1 MIKFEFEEEI
11 DVSKT
16 SSLWVEKYRPLKIED
31 FIGNE
36 DLLKSIRMWLDKK
49 EIPQILLYGS
59 PGTGKTSLAKLLI
72 KNIPCDSLMVNASDE
87 TGIDS
92 MRNKVQD
99 FAMTTGFQPLKIIFL
114 DEFERVSPEAQCM
127 LKNLM
132 ETYSASVRFI
142 LTSNNQDKVIEA
154 IRSRCQS
161 FEVKPMDKV
170 AVMKH
175 LIKILTLEK
184 ITFKNESVAFIVKS
198 YFPDLRKIINYA
210 QQCID
215 GTELK
220 ISNVSSIDYDY
231 KLKLVELIKQSP
243 SNWKAFTEIRQLV
256 ADASFSNYGEVYKYL
271 FEVVDTYSGDK
282 SPDVIL
288 ILADAVYQS
297 TLVFER
303 EITFVATIH
312 KILKTIK

>member
-11 DVSKT
+11 DTSKP
-16 SSLWVEKYRPLKIED
+16 SSLWVEKYRPCKLED
-31 FIGNE
+31 FIGN
-36 DLLKSIRMWLDKK
+36 DTLLKSIKSWIDKK
-49 EIPQILLYGS
+49 EIPQLLLYGS

-72 KNIPCDSLMVNASDE
+72 KNIPCDSLMINASDE

-92 MRNKVQD
+92 MRNKVQE
-99 FAMTTGFQPLKIIFL
+99 FAMTVGFQPLKIILL
-114 DEFERVSPEAQCM
+114 DEFERLSPEAQCL

-132 ETYSASVRFI
+132 ETYSDTVRFI
-142 LTSNNQDKVIEA
+142 LTSNHQDKVIEA

-161 FEVKPMDKV
+161 FEVKPIDKV
-170 AVMKH
+170 LAMKH
-175 LIKILTLEK
+175 LIKILNLEN
-184 ITFKNESVAFIVKS
+184 ISFKNESVAFVVKS

-210 QQCID
+210 QQYID

-220 ISNVSSIDYDY
+220 ISNVSSLDYDY
-231 KLKLVELIKQSP
+231 KLKLVELIKQSS
-243 SNWKAFTEIRQLV
+243 SNWKAFSEIRQLV
-256 ADASFSNYGEVYKYL
+256 ADASFSNYSEVYKYL
-271 FEVVDTYSGDK
+271 FEVVDTYSGEK

-288 ILADAVYQS
+288 LLADAVYQN

-312 KILKTIK
+312 RIIKAIK

>member
-11 DVSKT
+11 DTSKT
-16 SSLWVEKYRPLKIED
+16 SSLWVEKYRPCKLED
-31 FIGNE
+31 FIGN
-36 DLLKSIRMWLDKK
+36 DTLLKSIKSWIDKK
-49 EIPQILLYGS
+49 EIPQLLLYGS

-72 KNIPCDSLMVNASDE
+72 KNIPCDSLMINASDE

-92 MRNKVQD
+92 MRNKVQE
-99 FAMTTGFQPLKIIFL
+99 FAMTVGFQPLKIILL
-114 DEFERVSPEAQCM
+114 DEFERLSPEAQCL

-132 ETYSASVRFI
+132 ETYSDTVRFI
-142 LTSNNQDKVIEA
+142 LTSNHQDKVIEA

-161 FEVKPMDKV
+161 FEVKPIDKV
-170 AVMKH
+170 LAMKH
-175 LIKILTLEK
+175 LIKILNLEN
-184 ITFKNESVAFIVKS
+184 ISFKNESVAFVVKS

-210 QQCID
+210 QQYID

-220 ISNVSSIDYDY
+220 ISNVSSLDYDY
-231 KLKLVELIKQSP
+231 KLKLVELIKQSS
-243 SNWKAFTEIRQLV
+243 SNWKAFSEIRQLV
-256 ADASFSNYGEVYKYL
+256 ADASFSNYSEVYKYL
-271 FEVVDTYSGDK
+271 FEVVDTYSGEK

-288 ILADAVYQS
+288 LLADAVYQN

-312 KILKTIK
+312 RIIKAIK

>member
-11 DVSKT
+11 DTSKP
-16 SSLWVEKYRPLKIED
+16 SSLWVEKYRPCKLED
-31 FIGNE
+31 FIGN
-36 DLLKSIRMWLDKK
+36 DTLLKSIKSWIDKK
-49 EIPQILLYGS
+49 EIPQLLLYGS

-72 KNIPCDSLMVNASDE
+72 KNIPCDSLMINASDE

-92 MRNKVQD
+92 MRNKVQE
-99 FAMTTGFQPLKIIFL
+99 FAMTVGFQPLKIILL
-114 DEFERVSPEAQCM
+114 DEFERLSPEAQCL

-132 ETYSASVRFI
+132 ETYSDTVRFI
-142 LTSNNQDKVIEA
+142 LTSNHQDKVIEA

-161 FEVKPMDKV
+161 FEVKPIDKV
-170 AVMKH
+170 LAMKH
-175 LIKILTLEK
+175 LIKILNLEN
-184 ITFKNESVAFIVKS
+184 ISFKNESVAFVVKS

-220 ISNVSSIDYDY
+220 ISNVSSLDYDY
-231 KLKLVELIKQSP
+231 KLKLVELIKQSS
-243 SNWKAFTEIRQLV
+243 SNWKAFSEIRQLV
-256 ADASFSNYGEVYKYL
+256 ADASFSNYSEVYKYL
-271 FEVVDTYSGDK
+271 FEVVDTYSGEK

-288 ILADAVYQS
+288 LLADAVYQN

-312 KILKTIK
+312 RIIKAIK

>member
-11 DVSKT
+11 DTSKT
-16 SSLWVEKYRPLKIED
+16 SSLWVEKYRPCKLED
-31 FIGNE
+31 FIGN
-36 DLLKSIRMWLDKK
+36 DTLLKSIKSWIDKK
-49 EIPQILLYGS
+49 EIPQLLLYGS

-72 KNIPCDSLMVNASDE
+72 KNIPCDSLMINASDE

-92 MRNKVQD
+92 MRNKVQE
-99 FAMTTGFQPLKIIFL
+99 FAMTVGFQPLKIILL
-114 DEFERVSPEAQCM
+114 DEFERLSPEAQCL

-132 ETYSASVRFI
+132 ETYSDTVRFI
-142 LTSNNQDKVIEA
+142 LTSNHQDKVIEA

-161 FEVKPMDKV
+161 FEVKPIDKV
-170 AVMKH
+170 LAMKH
-175 LIKILTLEK
+175 LIKILNLEN
-184 ITFKNESVAFIVKS
+184 ISFKNESVAFVVKS

-220 ISNVSSIDYDY
+220 ISNVSSLDYDY
-231 KLKLVELIKQSP
+231 KLKLVELIKQSS
-243 SNWKAFTEIRQLV
+243 SNWKAFSEIRQLV
-256 ADASFSNYGEVYKYL
+256 ADASFSNYSEVYKYL
-271 FEVVDTYSGDK
+271 FEVVDTYSGEK

-288 ILADAVYQS
+288 LLADAVYQN

-312 KILKTIK
+312 RIIKAIK